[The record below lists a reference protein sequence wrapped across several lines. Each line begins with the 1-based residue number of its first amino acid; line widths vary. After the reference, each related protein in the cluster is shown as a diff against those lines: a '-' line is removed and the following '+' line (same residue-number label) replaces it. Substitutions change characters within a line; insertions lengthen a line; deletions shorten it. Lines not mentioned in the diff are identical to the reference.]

1 MSKLLS
7 VEHLSK
13 HFLLSG
19 GWFGPERR
27 LDALTDINLS
37 VEAGETL
44 AIVGESGCG
53 KTTLGRCII
62 AAQSTSEGRV
72 VYHPT
77 SGGDVELTALSKRE
91 IKPWR
96 QDIRMIFQDPM
107 SSLNPN
113 MRVFDIV
120 AEPLRIHRICKGRE
134 LEERVIST
142 LEKVGIPAEA
152 VGRYPHAFS
161 GGQRQRIGIARALV
175 LDPRLVIADEAVSAL
190 DVSIQAQVLN
200 LLEDLKD
207 EFGLTYIFISHDL
220 GVVNYIADRVVV
232 MYLGHVVENA
242 PTEMLFEQPRHP
254 YTELLLEALPIAD
267 PLRRKGRKKE
277 VRGEIPYLDNRP
289 AGCPFHTRCKYAE
302 DVCRKDKP
310 ALRPI
315 NGTAQ
320 EAACHFA
327 EKLELKGAYE
337 DAPIGH
343 GVEASLDASRRPHVH
358 QSGGDGSTAE
368 FARNLPE

>member
-1 MSKLLS
+1 MSTLLT
-7 VEHLSK
+7 VENLSK
-13 HFLLSG
+13 IYTLG
-19 GWFGPERR
+19 GGLFGAGRE
-27 LDALTDINLS
+27 LVALNDINLT

-62 AAQSTSEGRV
+62 KAQPVSSGKV
-72 VYHPT
+72 FYHPQE
-77 SGGDVELTALSKRE
+77 GQRVELSALDKRA

-96 QDIRMIFQDPM
+96 RDIRMIFQDPM

-120 AEPLRIHRICKGRE
+120 AEPLRVHRIAKGRE
-134 LEERVIST
+134 LEDKVIDT
-142 LEKVGIPAEA
+142 LAKVGIPADA

-175 LDPRLVIADEAVSAL
+175 LDPKLVIADEAVSAL

-200 LLEDLKD
+200 LLEDLKAD
-207 EFGLTYIFISHDL
+207 FGLTYIFISHDL

-242 PTEMLFEQPRHP
+242 PTEALFERPRHP
-254 YTELLLEALPIAD
+254 YSEMLLEALPIAD
-267 PLRRKGRKKE
+267 PSRRKGRSTELK
-277 VRGEIPYLDNRP
+277 GEIPYLGNRP
-289 AGCPFHTRCKYAE
+289 QGCPFHTRCKYAQ
-302 DVCRKDKP
+302 DICRAEKP

-315 NGTAQ
+315 NGSAQ
-320 EAACHFA
+320 LAACHFA
-327 EKLELKGAYE
+327 ESLELKGAYGDV
-337 DAPIGH
+337 DAQMAAKGLAH
-343 GVEASLDASRRPHVH
+343 VE
-358 QSGGDGSTAE
+358 
-368 FARNLPE
+368 

>member
-1 MSKLLS
+1 MTALLS

-13 HFLLSG
+13 TYQLSG
-19 GWFGPERR
+19 GWFGPARE
-27 LDALTDINLS
+27 LAALSDINLT

-62 AAQSTSEGRV
+62 QAQPASDGRV
-72 VYHPT
+72 VYHPK
-77 SGGDVELTALSKRE
+77 SGGDVELSALNKRQ

-96 QDIRMIFQDPM
+96 RDIRMIFQDPM

-120 AEPLRIHRICKGRE
+120 AEPPRIHKICKGRE
-134 LEERVIST
+134 LEDRVITT

-175 LDPRLVIADEAVSAL
+175 LEPKLVIADEAVSAL

-200 LLEDLKD
+200 LLEDLKA

-242 PTEMLFEQPRHP
+242 PTELLFERPRHP

-277 VRGEIPYLDNRP
+277 VRGEIPYLGHRP
-289 AGCPFHTRCKYAE
+289 KGCPFHPRCKYAQ
-302 DVCRKDKP
+302 DVCRQTTP
-310 ALRPI
+310 VLRPV

-327 EKLELKGAYE
+327 EELVLQGAY
-337 DAPIGH
+337 DDVA
-343 GVEASLDASRRPHVH
+343 R
-358 QSGGDGSTAE
+358 T
-368 FARNLPE
+368 FA

>member
-1 MSKLLS
+1 MTTLLS
-7 VEHLSK
+7 VENLSK
-13 HFLLSG
+13 VFHLG
-19 GWFGPERR
+19 GGPFRQGRE
-27 LDALTDINLS
+27 LVALNDINLT

-62 AAQSTSEGRV
+62 KAQPVSAGQV
-72 VYHPT
+72 FYHPAK
-77 SGGDVELTALSKRE
+77 GGHVDLTTLSKRD
-91 IKPWR
+91 IKPYR
-96 QDIRMIFQDPM
+96 RDIRMIFQDPM

-120 AEPLRIHRICKGRE
+120 AEPLRVHKLMRGKE
-134 LEERVIST
+134 LEARVYET
-142 LEKVGIPAEA
+142 LAKVGISPDAA
-152 VGRYPHAFS
+152 GRYPHAFS

-175 LDPRLVIADEAVSAL
+175 LDPKLVIADEAVSAL

-200 LLEDLKD
+200 LLDDLKA

-242 PTEMLFEQPRHP
+242 PTEMLFERPRHP
-254 YTELLLEALPIAD
+254 YTEMLLEALPIAD
-267 PLRRKGRKKE
+267 PTRRKGRRTELK
-277 VRGEIPYLDNRP
+277 GEIPYLGNRP
-289 AGCPFHTRCKYAE
+289 QGCPFHTRCKYAQ
-302 DVCRKDKP
+302 DRCRSEKP

-320 EAACHFA
+320 QAACHFA
-327 EKLELKGAYE
+327 ETLELTGAY
-337 DAPIGH
+337 DAPQKAI
-343 GVEASLDASRRPHVH
+343 A
-358 QSGGDGSTAE
+358 
-368 FARNLPE
+368 

>member
-1 MSKLLS
+1 MSTLLS
-7 VEHLSK
+7 VENLSK
-13 HFLLSG
+13 VYTLGCGL
-19 GWFGPERR
+19 FGPGRE
-27 LDALTDINLS
+27 LVALNDINLT

-62 AAQSTSEGRV
+62 KAQPVTSGKV
-72 VYHPT
+72 FYHPE
-77 SGGDVELTALSKRE
+77 GGQHVELSALDKRA

-96 QDIRMIFQDPM
+96 RDIRMIFQDPM

-120 AEPLRIHRICKGRE
+120 AEPLRVHRIAKGRE
-134 LEERVIST
+134 LEDKVIDT
-142 LEKVGIPAEA
+142 LAKVGIPADA

-175 LDPRLVIADEAVSAL
+175 LDPKLVIADEAVSAL

-200 LLEDLKD
+200 LLEDLKAD
-207 EFGLTYIFISHDL
+207 FGLTYIFISHDL

-242 PTEMLFEQPRHP
+242 PTEALFERPRHP
-254 YTELLLEALPIAD
+254 YSEMLLEALPIAD
-267 PLRRKGRKKE
+267 PTRRKGRSTELK
-277 VRGEIPYLDNRP
+277 GEIPYLGNRP
-289 AGCPFHTRCKYAE
+289 KGCPFHTRCKYAQ
-302 DVCRKDKP
+302 DICRAEKP

-315 NGTAQ
+315 DGTAQ
-320 EAACHFA
+320 MAACHFA
-327 EKLELKGAYE
+327 ESLQLKGAYGP
-337 DAPIGH
+337 APVAPRTLQSAH
-343 GVEASLDASRRPHVH
+343 G
-358 QSGGDGSTAE
+358 
-368 FARNLPE
+368 LPGRAGQ

>member
-1 MSKLLS
+1 MSTLLT
-7 VEHLSK
+7 VENLSK
-13 HFLLSG
+13 VYTLG
-19 GWFGPERR
+19 GGLFGPGRD
-27 LDALTDINLS
+27 LVALNDINLT

-62 AAQSTSEGRV
+62 KAQPVTHGHV
-72 VYHPT
+72 YYHPK
-77 SGGDVELTALSKRE
+77 DKAKVELTALNKRD

-96 QDIRMIFQDPM
+96 RDIRMIFQDPM

-120 AEPLRIHRICKGRE
+120 AEPLRIHRVARGKE
-134 LEERVIST
+134 LEDRVLDT
-142 LEKVGIPAEA
+142 LAKVGIASDA

-175 LDPRLVIADEAVSAL
+175 LDPKLVIADEAVSAL

-200 LLEDLKD
+200 LLDDLKS

-220 GVVNYIADRVVV
+220 GVVNYIADRVLV

-242 PTEMLFEQPRHP
+242 PTEMLFERPRHP
-254 YTELLLEALPIAD
+254 YTEMLLEALPIAD
-267 PLRRKGRKKE
+267 PSRRKGRKSELK
-277 VRGEIPYLDNRP
+277 GEIPYLGNRP
-289 AGCPFHTRCKYAE
+289 QGCPFNTRCRYAE
-302 DVCRKDKP
+302 DRCRTEKP

-315 NGTAQ
+315 NGSAQ
-320 EAACHFA
+320 LAACHFA
-327 EKLELKGAYE
+327 ETLDLKGAYD
-337 DAPIGH
+337 DAP
-343 GVEASLDASRRPHVH
+343 
-358 QSGGDGSTAE
+358 QK
-368 FARNLPE
+368 ARA

>member
-1 MSKLLS
+1 MSRLLS
-7 VEHLSK
+7 VENLSK
-13 HFLLSG
+13 HFTLSG
-19 GWFGPERR
+19 GFFGKGRR
-27 LDALTDINLS
+27 LDALTEINLT

-62 AAQSTSEGRV
+62 QAQSVSAGTV
-72 VYHPT
+72 TYHPQA
-77 SGGDVELTALSKRE
+77 GGAVELTALNKRD

-96 QDIRMIFQDPM
+96 RDIRMIFQDPM

-120 AEPLRIHRICKGRE
+120 AEPLRIHKIAKGRE

-175 LDPRLVIADEAVSAL
+175 LEPKLVIADEAVSAL

-200 LLEDLKD
+200 LLEDLKT

-242 PTEMLFEQPRHP
+242 PTEMLFERPRHP
-254 YTELLLEALPIAD
+254 YSELLLEALPVAD
-267 PLRRKGRKKE
+267 PLRRKGRSTE
-277 VRGEIPYLDNRP
+277 ERGEIPYLGNRP
-289 AGCPFHTRCKYAE
+289 VGCPFHPRCQYAQ
-302 DVCRKDKP
+302 DRCRTDKP
-310 ALRPI
+310 VLRPI

-320 EAACHFA
+320 HAACHFA
-327 EKLELKGAYE
+327 ETLDLKGAY
-337 DAPIGH
+337 DAAPAK
-343 GVEASLDASRRPHVH
+343 ELA
-358 QSGGDGSTAE
+358 
-368 FARNLPE
+368 

>member
-1 MSKLLS
+1 MSTLLS
-7 VEHLSK
+7 VENLSK
-13 HFLLSG
+13 HFTVKSG
-19 GWFGPERR
+19 LFAPMRQ
-27 LDALTDINLS
+27 LDALTDINLT
-37 VEAGETL
+37 VEAGETP

-62 AAQSTSEGRV
+62 NAQPSSAGRV
-72 VYHPT
+72 VYHPKA
-77 SGGDVELTALSKRE
+77 GGDVELTALNKRQ

-120 AEPLRIHRICKGRE
+120 AEPLRIHKVCKGRE
-134 LEERVIST
+134 LEDRVVST
-142 LEKVGIPAEA
+142 LAKVGIPADA

-175 LDPRLVIADEAVSAL
+175 LDPKLVIADEAVSAL

-200 LLEDLKD
+200 LLEDLKA

-242 PTEMLFEQPRHP
+242 PTEMLFERPRHP
-254 YTELLLEALPIAD
+254 YTEVLLEALPIAD
-267 PLRRKGRKKE
+267 PTRRKGRKTE
-277 VRGEIPYLDNRP
+277 VRGEIPYLGNRP
-289 AGCPFHTRCKYAE
+289 VGCPFHTRCKYAE
-302 DVCRKDKP
+302 DRCRTEKP
-310 ALRPI
+310 ALRKI
-315 NGTAQ
+315 NGSAR
-320 EAACHFA
+320 
-327 EKLELKGAYE
+327 K
-337 DAPIGH
+337 
-343 GVEASLDASRRPHVH
+343 RPA
-358 QSGGDGSTAE
+358 T
-368 FARNLPE
+368 LPKHWI

>member
-1 MSKLLS
+1 
-7 VEHLSK
+7 
-13 HFLLSG
+13 
-19 GWFGPERR
+19 
-27 LDALTDINLS
+27 
-37 VEAGETL
+37 
-44 AIVGESGCG
+44 
-53 KTTLGRCII
+53 
-62 AAQSTSEGRV
+62 
-72 VYHPT
+72 
-77 SGGDVELTALSKRE
+77 VELTALSKRD

-175 LDPRLVIADEAVSAL
+175 LDPKLVIADEAVSAL

-200 LLEDLKD
+200 LLEDLKA

-242 PTEMLFEQPRHP
+242 PTEMLFDRPRHP

-267 PLRRKGRKKE
+267 PLRRKGRKTE
-277 VRGEIPYLDNRP
+277 VRGEIPYLGNRP
-289 AGCPFHTRCKYAE
+289 VGCPFHTRCKYVR
-302 DVCRKDKP
+302 DRCRTDKP
-310 ALRPI
+310 VLRSI

-320 EAACHFA
+320 QAACHFA
-327 EKLELKGAYE
+327 EELHLKGAYDE
-337 DAPIGH
+337 AP
-343 GVEASLDASRRPHVH
+343 VK
-358 QSGGDGSTAE
+358 E
-368 FARNLPE
+368 FA

>member
-1 MSKLLS
+1 MTRLLT
-7 VEHLSK
+7 VNNLSK
-13 HFLLSG
+13 YYTLSG
-19 GWFGPERR
+19 GLFAPERR
-27 LDALTDINLS
+27 LDALTDISLT
-37 VEAGETL
+37 VDAGETL

-62 AAQSTSEGRV
+62 QAQPASEGRV
-72 VYHPT
+72 IYHPT
-77 SGGDVELTALSKRE
+77 GQPDVDLTALNKRQ
-91 IKPWR
+91 IKSWR

-120 AEPLRIHRICKGRE
+120 AEPLRIHRIARGKV

-142 LEKVGIPAEA
+142 LEKVGIPREA
-152 VGRYPHAFS
+152 VDRYPHAFS

-175 LDPRLVIADEAVSAL
+175 LDPKLVIADEAVSAL

-200 LLEDLKD
+200 LLEDLKS

-232 MYLGHVVENA
+232 MYLGNIVENA
-242 PTEMLFEQPRHP
+242 PTEMLFERPRHP

-267 PLRRKGRKKE
+267 PTRRRGRNKE
-277 VRGEIPYLDNRP
+277 VRGEIPYLGNRP
-289 AGCPFHTRCKYAE
+289 VGCPFNTRCKYAQ
-302 DVCRKDKP
+302 DICRTDKP
-310 ALRPI
+310 ALRPVH
-315 NGTAQ
+315 GTRQ

-327 EKLELKGAYE
+327 ETLDLNGAY
-337 DAPIGH
+337 DAAPQRTY
-343 GVEASLDASRRPHVH
+343 A
-358 QSGGDGSTAE
+358 
-368 FARNLPE
+368 

>member
-1 MSKLLS
+1 MTTLLS

-13 HFLLSG
+13 VFTLG
-19 GWFGPERR
+19 GGLFKAGRE
-27 LDALTDINLS
+27 LVALNDINLT

-62 AAQSTSEGRV
+62 KAQPVSEGHV
-72 VYHPT
+72 FYHQE
-77 SGGDVELTALSKRE
+77 GGEKVELTALDKRA
-91 IKPWR
+91 IKPYR
-96 QDIRMIFQDPM
+96 RDIRMIFQDPM

-120 AEPLRIHRICKGRE
+120 AEPLRVHKICKGRE
-134 LEERVIST
+134 LEDRVIST
-142 LEKVGIPAEA
+142 LAKVGIPADA

-175 LDPRLVIADEAVSAL
+175 LDPKLVIADEAVSAL

-200 LLEDLKD
+200 LLDDLKE

-242 PTEMLFEQPRHP
+242 PTEMLFERPRHP
-254 YTELLLEALPIAD
+254 YTEMLLEALPIAD
-267 PLRRKGRKKE
+267 PTRRKGRNKE
-277 VRGEIPYLDNRP
+277 LKGEIPYLGNRP
-289 AGCPFHTRCKYAE
+289 KGCPFHTRCKYAE
-302 DVCRKDKP
+302 DRCRTEKP
-310 ALRPI
+310 VLRPI
-315 NGTAQ
+315 HGTAQ

-327 EKLELKGAYE
+327 ETLELKGAY
-337 DAPIGH
+337 DAPGFVPPTPLVTAGGLPGQIG
-343 GVEASLDASRRPHVH
+343 
-358 QSGGDGSTAE
+358 Q
-368 FARNLPE
+368 

>member
-1 MSKLLS
+1 MSTLLK

-13 HFLLSG
+13 SYSLSSG
-19 GWFGPERR
+19 LFSPART
-27 LDALTDINLS
+27 LDALSDVSLT

-44 AIVGESGCG
+44 AVVGESGCG

-62 AAQSTSEGRV
+62 KAQPATAGTVTYYPKDHE
-72 VYHPT
+72 P
-77 SGGDVELTALSKRE
+77 VELSALNKRQ

-120 AEPLRIHRICKGRE
+120 AEPLRIHRIAKGKE
-134 LEERVIST
+134 LEERVAST
-142 LEKVGIPAEA
+142 LEKVGISPDGM
-152 VGRYPHAFS
+152 GRYPHAFS

-175 LDPRLVIADEAVSAL
+175 LDPKLVIADEAVSAL
-190 DVSIQAQVLN
+190 DVSIQAQILN
-200 LLEDLKD
+200 LLEDLKSD
-207 EFGLTYIFISHDL
+207 FGLTYIFISHDL

-242 PTEMLFEQPRHP
+242 PTEMLFERPRHP
-254 YTELLLEALPIAD
+254 YTEVLLEALPIAD
-267 PLRRKGRKKE
+267 PLRRKGRNVE
-277 VRGEIPYLDNRP
+277 VRGEIPYLGNRP
-289 AGCPFHTRCKYAE
+289 VGCPFHTRCKYAQ
-302 DVCRKDKP
+302 DICRAERP
-310 ALRPI
+310 ALRPV

-327 EKLELKGAYE
+327 ETLDLKGAYE
-337 DAPIGH
+337 TPAI
-343 GVEASLDASRRPHVH
+343 R
-358 QSGGDGSTAE
+358 T
-368 FARNLPE
+368 FA

>member
-1 MSKLLS
+1 MSTLLT
-7 VEHLSK
+7 VENLSK
-13 HFLLSG
+13 HYMLSG

-27 LDALTDINLS
+27 LDALSEINLT

-62 AAQSTSEGRV
+62 AAQSSSEGRV
-72 VYHPT
+72 VYHPK
-77 SGGDVELTALSKRE
+77 SGGDVELTALNKRQ

-120 AEPLRIHRICKGRE
+120 AEPLRIHKICKGKE

-175 LDPRLVIADEAVSAL
+175 LDPKLVIADEAVSAL

-200 LLEDLKD
+200 LLEDLKA

-242 PTEMLFEQPRHP
+242 PTEMLFERPRHP

-277 VRGEIPYLDNRP
+277 VRGEIPYLGNRP
-289 AGCPFHTRCKYAE
+289 VGCPFHTRCKYAE
-302 DVCRKDKP
+302 DRCRTEKP

-315 NGTAQ
+315 EGTEQ
-320 EAACHFA
+320 QAACHFA
-327 EKLELKGAYE
+327 EKLNLKGAYE
-337 DAPIGH
+337 DGPRSG
-343 GVEASLDASRRPHVH
+343 ELVH
-358 QSGGDGSTAE
+358 AE
-368 FARNLPE
+368 

>member
-1 MSKLLS
+1 MTRLLT

-13 HFLLSG
+13 TYTLSS
-19 GWFGPERR
+19 GWFRPARR
-27 LDALTDINLS
+27 LDALTDINLT

-62 AAQSTSEGRV
+62 QAQPASGGRV
-72 VYHPT
+72 VYH
-77 SGGDVELTALSKRE
+77 SRSRGDVELTALSKRQ

-120 AEPLRIHRICKGRE
+120 AEPLRIHRTANGRA
-134 LEERVIST
+134 LEDRVVTT
-142 LEKVGIPAEA
+142 LEKVGIPAA
-152 VGRYPHAFS
+152 ALGRYPHAFS

-175 LDPRLVIADEAVSAL
+175 LDPKLVIADEAVSAL

-200 LLEDLKD
+200 LLEDLKS

-232 MYLGHVVENA
+232 MYLGHIVESA
-242 PTEMLFEQPRHP
+242 PTDALFERPRHP
-254 YTELLLEALPIAD
+254 YTEVLLEALPIAD
-267 PLRRKGRKKE
+267 PTRRKGRRIE
-277 VRGEIPYLDNRP
+277 LRGEIPYLGDRP
-289 AGCPFHTRCKYAE
+289 TGCPFQTRCRYAQ
-302 DVCRKDKP
+302 DRCRTEAP
-310 ALRPI
+310 ALRPMD
-315 NGTAQ
+315 GTTRL
-320 EAACHFA
+320 AACHFA
-327 EKLELKGAYE
+327 ETLDLKGAYD
-337 DAPIGH
+337 DAPQ
-343 GVEASLDASRRPHVH
+343 R
-358 QSGGDGSTAE
+358 T
-368 FARNLPE
+368 FA

>member
-1 MSKLLS
+1 MSTLLS
-7 VEHLSK
+7 VQNLSK
-13 HFLLSG
+13 VYTLG
-19 GWFGPERR
+19 GSLFRPGRE
-27 LDALTDINLS
+27 LVALNDVSLS

-62 AAQSTSEGRV
+62 KAQPASSGHV
-72 VYHPT
+72 YYHPP
-77 SGGDVELTALSKRE
+77 GHERVELSALDKRQ

-96 QDIRMIFQDPM
+96 RDIRMIFQDPM

-120 AEPLRIHRICKGRE
+120 AEPLRVHRIARGRA
-134 LEERVIST
+134 LEDRVLDT
-142 LEKVGIPAEA
+142 LAKVGIAPDA

-175 LDPRLVIADEAVSAL
+175 LDPKLVIADEAVSAL

-200 LLEDLKD
+200 LLDDLKA

-242 PTEMLFEQPRHP
+242 PTEMLFERPRHP
-254 YTELLLEALPIAD
+254 YTEMLLEALPIAD
-267 PLRRKGRKKE
+267 PIRRKGRRTELK
-277 VRGEIPYLDNRP
+277 GEIPYLGNRP
-289 AGCPFHTRCKYAE
+289 QGCPFHTRCRYAQ
-302 DVCRKDKP
+302 DRCRAETP

-320 EAACHFA
+320 LAACHFA
-327 EKLELKGAYE
+327 ETLELKGAYE
-337 DAPIGH
+337 PAPQRTL
-343 GVEASLDASRRPHVH
+343 A
-358 QSGGDGSTAE
+358 
-368 FARNLPE
+368 